1 MIPEPVVVLFAIV
14 LGSIIGVA
22 AHEFSHFLVL
32 RLTRRDVRLRIHREG
47 RTVYPSV
54 QFPRHSETV
63 PWDVR
68 VAAIAPLVV
77 AIVVW
82 IPAIGVA
89 ALTGR
94 AALAM
99 ALGGFVWTAK
109 LSDKDRQL
117 ARGKV
122 S

>member
-1 MIPEPVVVLFAIV
+1 MIPEPLVVVVAILV
-14 LGSIIGVA
+14 GSIVGVA
-22 AHEFSHFLVL
+22 THEFSHFLVL
-32 RLTRRDVRLRIHREG
+32 RLTRRDVRLRINRQG

-54 QFPRHSETV
+54 QFPRPAGAV

-82 IPAIGVA
+82 IPAIGAA

-94 AALAM
+94 ATLAM
-99 ALGGFVWTAK
+99 ALGAFVWTGK
-109 LSDKDRQL
+109 LSKQDRRL
-117 ARGKV
+117 ARGQV

>member
-1 MIPEPVVVLFAIV
+1 VIPEPLVVLVAILV
-14 LGSIIGVA
+14 GSIVGVTT
-22 AHEFSHFLVL
+22 HEFSHFLVL
-32 RLTRRDVRLRIHREG
+32 RLTRRDVRLRINRQG
-47 RTVYPSV
+47 RAVYPSV
-54 QFPRHSETV
+54 RFPRPPGAV

-82 IPAIGVA
+82 IPAIGAA

-94 AALAM
+94 ATLAM
-99 ALGGFVWTAK
+99 ALGAFVWTGK
-109 LSDKDRQL
+109 LSKQDRRL
-117 ARGKV
+117 ARGQV